1 MKQFTLF
8 VVLIQIAH
16 NKFEGSMNKERICP
30 VMIGKET
37 QIRLV
42 NKLENIHHVV
52 VQSSALVGSNVFA
65 LQLLH
70 KQSDVIVYQTPN
82 DSGTVTFD
90 ENHPILFLKGPNS
103 AGTAGGH
110 TQTWVQSGEDNK
122 WFVGTKPKR
131 HGNTYWTT
139 QIARVAVSGYQT
151 QTFTNN
157 TDLPRLSYLNR
168 AGSGYGSV
176 AYHGKDL
183 VRVEAAVSPNGQY
196 FLIASIDNSHMGHFA
211 IYNLNEVNEKLDAAE
226 ETSEDVNIQELTC
239 LGAFNVPH
247 FNDQKILSIQ
257 GYAIDDNKDIYI
269 SSQPSP
275 HTTFLGFPKQGK
287 PREIVKIP
295 WGISNA
301 DKWSVVNLDNS
312 LKLDA
317 LDFCTEFEGIQVTS
331 DCLYLTVAYHQRNSD
346 LTTLMNRIYQVEKF

>member
-1 MKQFTLF
+1 MKKGF
-8 VVLIQIAH
+8 VQI
-16 NKFEGSMNKERICP
+16 
-30 VMIGKET
+30 MIGKET

-52 VQSSALVGSNVFA
+52 VQASALDGSNVFV

-70 KQSDVIVYQTPN
+70 RQSDVIVYQTPN
-82 DSGTVTFD
+82 DSETVTFNED
-90 ENHPILFLKGPNS
+90 RPILYLKGPNS

-110 TQTWVQSGEDNK
+110 TQTWVQSGENNK

-157 TDLPRLSYLNR
+157 TELPRLSYLNR
-168 AGSGYGSV
+168 AGSGYGDGSV
-176 AYHGKDL
+176 AYPGKDL
-183 VRVEAAVSPNGQY
+183 VRVEAAVSPNRQY
-196 FLIASIDNSHMGHFA
+196 FLIASIDINHTGHFA
-211 IYNLNEVNEKLDAAE
+211 VYNLDEVNKKLDEAE
-226 ETSEDVNIQELTC
+226 EKAEDVNIQNLNC
-239 LGAFNVPH
+239 LGAFNVPR
-247 FNDQKILSIQ
+247 FNDQKIISIQ
-257 GYAIDDNKDIYI
+257 GYGIDDNKNIYI

-295 WGISNA
+295 WGISNSN
-301 DKWSVVNLDNS
+301 KWSSVNLDNS
-312 LKLDA
+312 LNLDA

>member
-1 MKQFTLF
+1 
-8 VVLIQIAH
+8 
-16 NKFEGSMNKERICP
+16 
-30 VMIGKET
+30 MIGRET
-37 QIRLV
+37 QICLV

-52 VQSSALVGSNVFA
+52 VQASAIDGSNVFA

-70 KQSDVIVYQTPN
+70 KQSDVVVYQTPN
-82 DSGTVTFD
+82 DSETVTFD
-90 ENHPILFLKGPNS
+90 EDHPILYLKGPNS

-110 TQTWVQSGEDNK
+110 TQTWIQSGENNK

-131 HGNTYWTT
+131 QGNTYWTT
-139 QIARVAVSGYQT
+139 QIARV
-151 QTFTNN
+151 
-157 TDLPRLSYLNR
+157 
-168 AGSGYGSV
+168 
-176 AYHGKDL
+176 
-183 VRVEAAVSPNGQY
+183 EATVSPNGHY
-196 FLIASIDNSHMGHFA
+196 FLIASIDINHTGYFA
-211 IYNLNEVNEKLDAAE
+211 LYDLNEVNNKLDEAE
-226 ETSEDVNIQELTC
+226 EKAEDINIENLTC
-239 LGAFNVPH
+239 LGAFKVPH
-247 FNDQKILSIQ
+247 FNDQKIVSIQ
-257 GYAIDDNKDIYI
+257 GYGIDDNKDIYI

-295 WGISNA
+295 WGITDP

>member
-1 MKQFTLF
+1 
-8 VVLIQIAH
+8 
-16 NKFEGSMNKERICP
+16 
-30 VMIGKET
+30 MIGRET
-37 QIRLV
+37 QICLV

-52 VQSSALVGSNVFA
+52 VQASAIDGSNVFA

-70 KQSDVIVYQTPN
+70 KQSDVVVYQTPN
-82 DSGTVTFD
+82 DSETVTFD
-90 ENHPILFLKGPNS
+90 EDHPILYLKGPNS

-110 TQTWVQSGEDNK
+110 TQTWIQSGENNK

-139 QIARVAVSGYQT
+139 QIARVTVPGYQT
-151 QTFTNN
+151 QVFANN

-168 AGSGYGSV
+168 AGAGYGDGGTV
-176 AYHGKDL
+176 YPGKDL
-183 VRVEAAVSPNGQY
+183 VRVEATVSPNGHY
-196 FLIASIDNSHMGHFA
+196 FLIASIDINHTGYFA
-211 IYNLNEVNEKLDAAE
+211 LYDLNEVNNKLDEAE
-226 ETSEDVNIQELTC
+226 EKAEDINIETLTC
-239 LGAFNVPH
+239 LGAFKVPH
-247 FNDQKILSIQ
+247 FNDQKIVSIQ
-257 GYAIDDNKDIYI
+257 GYGIDDNKDIYI

-275 HTTFLGFPKQGK
+275 HTTFLGFPRQGK

-295 WGISNA
+295 WGMTNP
-301 DKWSVVNLDNS
+301 DKWSAVNLDNS